1 VHAGDLAVAEDIARV
16 GAEQPDEADREPE
29 LVGLSE
35 SLEDLVEVGNLAD
48 ESDRSDGED
57 QSDPNG
63 EKRPPLVR
71 PEDLAPRAQTGLS
84 LAPGGRMALV
94 AKGLPGCPPV
104 AGTRVSSL

>member
-1 VHAGDLAVAEDIARV
+1 MHTGDLAVPEDVAGV

-29 LVGLSE
+29 LVGLSQ
-35 SLEDLVEVGNLAD
+35 SLEDLVEVGDLAD

-84 LAPGGRMALV
+84 LAARGHGLSGKRDDPGARPWRA
-94 AKGLPGCPPV
+94 PGV
-104 AGTRVSSL
+104 EV